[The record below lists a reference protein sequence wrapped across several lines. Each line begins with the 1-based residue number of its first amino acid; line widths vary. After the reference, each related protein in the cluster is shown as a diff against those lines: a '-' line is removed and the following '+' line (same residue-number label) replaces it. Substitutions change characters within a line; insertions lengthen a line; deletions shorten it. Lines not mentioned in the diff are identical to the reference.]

1 MMRFDFEGA
10 QVLLDYAHNPDGLRG
25 LLRVA
30 AGLRGGAGRLGMLLG
45 HAGNREDAD
54 FERLAA
60 AAAEFNPDLVV
71 VKEIEGY
78 LRGRAPGEVPRLI
91 RSSLLRHGLPESALP
106 VCPSEIDAAR
116 CALDWSRPGDVV
128 VLLVHA
134 LAARAAVVQML
145 QAGSS
150 GAGGRIRRI

>member
-1 MMRFDFEGA
+1 
-10 QVLLDYAHNPDGLRG
+10 L
-25 LLRVA
+25 
-30 AGLRGGAGRLGMLLG
+30 LLG

-60 AAAEFNPDLVV
+60 AAAEFSPDLVV

-91 RSSLLRHGLPESALP
+91 RSALLRHGLPESALP
-106 VCPSEIDAAR
+106 MRSSELEAAC

-128 VLLVHA
+128 VLLVHS
-134 LAARAAVVQML
+134 LAARTAVVEML
-145 QAGSS
+145 QS